1 MYGDAFD
8 EKETGVEV
16 TETMQW
22 GTRESVLAEI
32 RSVLRQTAD
41 ASRHESTDMIA
52 RDVAIEADAW
62 LYEQVQHVE
71 DDLENALQT
80 EILRLAGEF
89 THPDECEREVLAL
102 RWAFL
107 DGCDHCR
114 QDERSPFYDTGCRV
128 RDCIS
133 ERLGLCGLEAE
144 VLQSALVEQSASIDF
159 IAATARRQLAEL
171 VAEVLEETLEKL
183 YPSDEESP
191 RGGVL

>member
-8 EKETGVEV
+8 ENETGVEV

-71 DDLENALQT
+71 DELEDALQT
-80 EILRLAGEF
+80 GILRLVGEF
-89 THPDECEREVLAL
+89 THPGVCERDVLAL

-107 DGCDHCR
+107 DAGLRFSIEHSPSCDTFC
-114 QDERSPFYDTGCRV
+114 PV
-128 RDCIS
+128 RDCIF
-133 ERLGLCGLEAE
+133 ERLGIDGCEAE
-144 VLQSALVEQSASIDF
+144 ALHCALVQLSASIDS

-171 VAEVLEETLEKL
+171 VAEGLEETLEKL
-183 YPSDEESP
+183 YLSDEEFP